1 MSKNIYKALIIG
13 SLWGIIEATLGYITH
28 MIGISIG
35 WLIWYP
41 IAFIFIY
48 KSYSLT
54 NSYPSVMITAFIASS
69 LKLLNLFFP
78 GRIDYV
84 INPAVA
90 ILLEA
95 VSFILVSKRVGNKK
109 YDIFNLAFMGF
120 TYRILYLAYVRLL
133 PENLMLLSQ
142 AADITKFVK
151 FMFSETVI
159 NILFISSFLFM
170 TNKYKIVSFNKLKD
184 KIRELTN
191 RRKLLVPFFSV
202 SSVVFAIAVTILVR

>member
-13 SLWGIIEATLGYITH
+13 SLWGIIEATLGYVTH
-28 MIGISIG
+28 MIGLSIG

-54 NSYPSVMITAFIASS
+54 NSYPSVMITAFVASS

-90 ILLEA
+90 IIFEA
-95 VSFILVSKRVGNKK
+95 VSFIIVSKRVGNK
-109 YDIFNLAFMGF
+109 YDIFNLAFIGF

-142 AADITKFVK
+142 VADITKFAK

-159 NILFISSFLFM
+159 NVLLIYSFLFL
-170 TNKYKIVSFNKLKD
+170 TSKYRIVSFAKLKD
-184 KIRELTN
+184 KIRAITN